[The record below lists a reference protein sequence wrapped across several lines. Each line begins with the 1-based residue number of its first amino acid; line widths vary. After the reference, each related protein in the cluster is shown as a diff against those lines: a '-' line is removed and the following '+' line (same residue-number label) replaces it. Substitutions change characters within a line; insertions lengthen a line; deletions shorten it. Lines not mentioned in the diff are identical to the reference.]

1 MASPLGLFL
10 SSQYLT
16 HCLLSSNLPS
26 ISHTVFSVPIFPVSH
41 TLSSQFQSSQ
51 YLTHC
56 LLSSN
61 LPSISHTVFSVPI
74 FPVSHTL
81 SSQFQSSQYLTHC
94 LLSSKSNVIHR
105 NIRRAAYQQIVM
117 DCNVRLS
124 LEDECVGVGERGQS
138 YRVRRVCGCGEEGTE
153 L

>member
-1 MASPLGLFL
+1 MVCF
-10 SSQYLT
+10 Y
-16 HCLLSSNLPS
+16 LPS
-26 ISHTVFSVPIFPVSH
+26 ISDTGFSVPIFPVSH

-74 FPVSHTL
+74 FPVFHTL

-94 LLSSKSNVIHR
+94 LSSSKSNVIHR
-105 NIRRAAYQQIVM
+105 NIRRASYQQIMVY
-117 DCNVRLS
+117 CNVRLS
-124 LEDECVGVGERGQS
+124 LEDDCVGVGEKGQS
-138 YRVRRVCGCGEEGTE
+138 YRVRRVCGCGGEGTK